1 MEDVD
6 IEEAYDMAGVYPTMN
21 NAHPFSTL
29 WAFHLEHA
37 GDRWCVAGRFAT
49 VPLRPTVLDIG
60 KLNLAKGKEYH
71 VFDFWKQEYLG
82 IHTDV
87 IHCRALE
94 LGECQIL
101 GIREV
106 SDIPQ
111 FVASSR
117 HVSMDAVS
125 VKTIDWNGSRL
136 TVSGAAGSREEY
148 YFAIPKK
155 YRVQKVV
162 CANVE
167 CTPLYK
173 DTLLKVS
180 VDFKE
185 RGRDEEITVYTERI
199 I

>member
-1 MEDVD
+1 
-6 IEEAYDMAGVYPTMN
+6 
-21 NAHPFSTL
+21 
-29 WAFHLEHA
+29 
-37 GDRWCVAGRFAT
+37 
-49 VPLRPTVLDIG
+49 
-60 KLNLAKGKEYH
+60 
-71 VFDFWKQEYLG
+71 
-82 IHTDV
+82 
-87 IHCRALE
+87 
-94 LGECQIL
+94 
-101 GIREV
+101 
-106 SDIPQ
+106 
-111 FVASSR
+111 
-117 HVSMDAVS
+117 MDAVS

-136 TVSGAAGSREEY
+136 TVKVSGAAGSREEY

-155 YRVQKVV
+155 YCVQKVV